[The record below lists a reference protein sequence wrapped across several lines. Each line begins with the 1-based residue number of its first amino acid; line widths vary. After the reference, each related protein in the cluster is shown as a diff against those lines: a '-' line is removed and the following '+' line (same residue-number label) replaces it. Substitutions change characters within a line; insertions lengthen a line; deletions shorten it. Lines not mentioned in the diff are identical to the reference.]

1 MSFLRKLFG
10 GGSVASTAP
19 AEAAVT
25 GEVEHK
31 GFIIKAVPFKE
42 NGQFQTAGRIERDV
56 GGVLKI
62 HRFVRA
68 DRSPSV
74 EEVTSLAL
82 QKGQLMV
89 DQLGESLFLD

>member
-1 MSFLRKLFG
+1 MSFLKKLFG
-10 GGSVASTAP
+10 GGSAATVPSEAS
-19 AEAAVT
+19 VT

-31 GFIIKAVPFKE
+31 GFTIKAVPFKE
-42 NGQFQTAGRIERDV
+42 NGQFQTAGLIEKEI
-56 GGVLKI
+56 GGTLKT

-82 QKGQLMV
+82 QKGQLMI
-89 DQLGESLFLD
+89 DQMGESLFQN